1 MELSTAKE
9 KLLGVIPN
17 PVINELDII
26 FDKYKINTILRI
38 SHFLAQC
45 AHESGNFSVKEENL
59 NYSAK
64 RLQEVFGKYFPSY
77 EKALLYERKPI
88 KIASLVYGNRMGNG
102 DEQSIEGYKY
112 RGRGYIQLTGK
123 SNYLNFHNSLNEG
136 SDKIDIIGNPAL
148 VAANYPLVSAA
159 WFFEKNKLNEI
170 ADLGVSTDIITRITK
185 KVNGG
190 THGLNSR
197 ITYFNKFYNK
207 LNQK

>member
-1 MELSTAKE
+1 MELSTVKE

-26 FDKYKINTILRI
+26 FDKYQINTILRI

-45 AHESGNFSVKEENL
+45 AHESGNFSVKQENL

-64 RLQEVFGKYFPSY
+64 RLQEVFGKYFTTHA
-77 EKALLYERKPI
+77 KALLYERKPI

-123 SNYLNFHNSLNEG
+123 NNYLLFDKSLNETG
-136 SDKIDIIGNPAL
+136 LEVDIIGNPDL
-148 VAANYPLVSAA
+148 VATTYPLISAA
-159 WFFEKNKLNEI
+159 WFFNKSNLNEI
-170 ADLGVSTDIITRITK
+170 ADLGGTKEIITKVTK

-190 THGLNSR
+190 THGLDSR
-197 ITYFNKFYNK
+197 ISYFNKFYKK
-207 LNQK
+207 LN

>member
-1 MELSTAKE
+1 MELSTIKE

-17 PVINELDII
+17 PVISELDII
-26 FDKYKINTILRI
+26 FDKYEINTILRI

-45 AHESGNFSVKEENL
+45 AHESGNFSVKQENL

-64 RLQEVFGKYFPSY
+64 RLQEVFGRYFTTHA
-77 EKALLYERKPI
+77 KALLYERKPV

-123 SNYLNFHNSLNEG
+123 NNYLLFDKSLNESG
-136 SDKIDIIGNPAL
+136 LDIDIIGNPDL
-148 VAANYPLVSAA
+148 VATTYPLISAA
-159 WFFEKNKLNEI
+159 WFFNKNNLNEI
-170 ADLGVSTDIITRITK
+170 ADLGGTKEIITRVTK

-190 THGLNSR
+190 THGLDSR
-197 ITYFNKFYNK
+197 ISYFNKFYKK
-207 LNQK
+207 LN

>member
-1 MELSTAKE
+1 MELSTVKE

-45 AHESGNFSVKEENL
+45 AHESGNFSVKQENL

-64 RLQEVFGKYFPSY
+64 RLQEVFGKYFTTHA
-77 EKALLYERKPI
+77 KALLYERKAV

-102 DEQSIEGYKY
+102 DEQSVEGYKY
-112 RGRGYIQLTGK
+112 RGRGYVQLTGK
-123 SNYLNFHNSLNEG
+123 NNYLLFDKSLNESG
-136 SDKIDIIGNPAL
+136 LEVDIMGNPDL
-148 VAANYPLVSAA
+148 VATTYPLISAA
-159 WFFEKNKLNEI
+159 WFFNKNNLNEI
-170 ADLGVSTDIITRITK
+170 ADLGGTKEIITRVTK

-190 THGLNSR
+190 THGLDSR
-197 ITYFNKFYNK
+197 ISYFNKFYKK
-207 LNQK
+207 LN

>member
-1 MELSTAKE
+1 MELSTVKE

-17 PVINELDII
+17 QVINELDII
-26 FDKYKINTILRI
+26 FDKYEINTILRI

-45 AHESGNFSVKEENL
+45 AHESGNFSVKQENL

-64 RLQEVFGKYFPSY
+64 RLQEVFGKYFTTHA
-77 EKALLYERKPI
+77 KALLYERKPV

-123 SNYLNFHNSLNEG
+123 NNYLLFDKSLNETG
-136 SDKIDIIGNPAL
+136 LEVDIIGDPDL
-148 VAANYPLVSAA
+148 VATTYPLISAA
-159 WFFEKNKLNEI
+159 WFFNKNNLNEI
-170 ADLGVSTDIITRITK
+170 ADLGGTKEIITRITK

-190 THGLNSR
+190 THGLDSR
-197 ITYFNKFYNK
+197 ISYFNKFYKK
-207 LNQK
+207 LN

>member
-1 MELSTAKE
+1 MKLSTVKE

-17 PVINELDII
+17 QVINELDII
-26 FDKYKINTILRI
+26 FDKYEINTILRI

-45 AHESGNFSVKEENL
+45 AHESGNFSVKQENL

-64 RLQEVFGKYFPSY
+64 RLQEVFGKYFTTHA
-77 EKALLYERKPI
+77 KALLYERKPV

-123 SNYLNFHNSLNEG
+123 NNYLLFDKSLNETG
-136 SDKIDIIGNPAL
+136 LEVDIIGNPDL
-148 VAANYPLVSAA
+148 VATTYPLISAA
-159 WFFEKNKLNEI
+159 WFFNKNNLNEI
-170 ADLGVSTDIITRITK
+170 ADFGGTKEIITRVTK

-190 THGLNSR
+190 THGLDSR
-197 ITYFNKFYNK
+197 ISYFNKFYKK
-207 LNQK
+207 LN

>member
-1 MELSTAKE
+1 MELSTVKE

-17 PVINELDII
+17 QVINELDII
-26 FDKYKINTILRI
+26 FDKYEINTILRI

-45 AHESGNFSVKEENL
+45 AHESGNFSVKQENL

-64 RLQEVFGKYFPSY
+64 RLQEVFGKYFTTHA
-77 EKALLYERKPI
+77 KALLYERKPV

-123 SNYLNFHNSLNEG
+123 NNYLLFDKSLNESG
-136 SDKIDIIGNPAL
+136 LEIDIIGNPDL
-148 VAANYPLVSAA
+148 VATTYPLISAA
-159 WFFEKNKLNEI
+159 WFFNKNNLNEI
-170 ADLGVSTDIITRITK
+170 ADLGGTKEIITRVTK

-190 THGLNSR
+190 THGLESR
-197 ITYFNKFYNK
+197 ISYFNKFYKK
-207 LNQK
+207 LN

>member
-1 MELSTAKE
+1 MELSTIKE

-17 PVINELDII
+17 PVISELDII
-26 FDKYKINTILRI
+26 FDKYEINTILRI

-45 AHESGNFSVKEENL
+45 AHESGNFSVKQENL

-64 RLQEVFGKYFPSY
+64 RLQEVFGRYFTTHA
-77 EKALLYERKPI
+77 KALLYERKPV

-123 SNYLNFHNSLNEG
+123 NNYLLFDKSLNESG
-136 SDKIDIIGNPAL
+136 LEIDIIGNPDL
-148 VAANYPLVSAA
+148 VATTYPLISAA
-159 WFFEKNKLNEI
+159 WFFNKNNLNEI
-170 ADLGVSTDIITRITK
+170 ADLGGTKEIITRVTK

-190 THGLNSR
+190 THGLESR
-197 ITYFNKFYNK
+197 ISYFNKFYKK
-207 LNQK
+207 LN

>member
-1 MELSTAKE
+1 MELSTVKE

-17 PVINELDII
+17 QVINELDII

-45 AHESGNFSVKEENL
+45 AHESGNFSVKQENL

-64 RLQEVFGKYFPSY
+64 RLQEVFGKYFTTHA
-77 EKALLYERKPI
+77 KALLYERKPV

-123 SNYLNFHNSLNEG
+123 NNYLLFDKSLNETG
-136 SDKIDIIGNPAL
+136 LEVDIIGNPDL
-148 VAANYPLVSAA
+148 VATTYPLISAA
-159 WFFEKNKLNEI
+159 WFFNKNNLNEI
-170 ADLGVSTDIITRITK
+170 ADLGGTKEIITRVTK

-190 THGLNSR
+190 THGLDSR
-197 ITYFNKFYNK
+197 ISYFNKFYKK
-207 LNQK
+207 LN

>member
-1 MELSTAKE
+1 MELSTVKE

-17 PVINELDII
+17 QVINELDII
-26 FDKYKINTILRI
+26 FDKYEINTILRI

-45 AHESGNFSVKEENL
+45 AYESGNFSVKQENL

-64 RLQEVFGKYFPSY
+64 RLQEVFGKYFTTHA
-77 EKALLYERKPI
+77 KALLYERKPV

-123 SNYLNFHNSLNEG
+123 NNYLLFDKSLNETG
-136 SDKIDIIGNPAL
+136 LEVDIIGNPDL
-148 VAANYPLVSAA
+148 VATTYPLISAA
-159 WFFEKNKLNEI
+159 WFFNKNNLNEI
-170 ADLGVSTDIITRITK
+170 ADLGGTKEIITRVTK

-190 THGLNSR
+190 THGLDSR
-197 ITYFNKFYNK
+197 ISYFNKFYKK
-207 LNQK
+207 LN

>member
-1 MELSTAKE
+1 MELSTVKE

-17 PVINELDII
+17 QVINELDII
-26 FDKYKINTILRI
+26 FDKYEINTILRI

-45 AHESGNFSVKEENL
+45 AHESGNFSVKQENL

-64 RLQEVFGKYFPSY
+64 RLQEVFGKYFTTHA
-77 EKALLYERKPI
+77 KALLYERKPV

-123 SNYLNFHNSLNEG
+123 NNYLLFDKSLNESG
-136 SDKIDIIGNPAL
+136 LEIDIIGNPDL
-148 VAANYPLVSAA
+148 VATTYPLISAA
-159 WFFEKNKLNEI
+159 WFFNKNNLNEI
-170 ADLGVSTDIITRITK
+170 ADLGGTKEIITRVTK

-190 THGLNSR
+190 THGLDSR
-197 ITYFNKFYNK
+197 ISYFNKFYKK
-207 LNQK
+207 LN

>member
-1 MELSTAKE
+1 MELSTIKE

-26 FDKYKINTILRI
+26 FDKYEINTILRI

-45 AHESGNFSVKEENL
+45 AHESGNFSVKQENL

-64 RLQEVFGKYFPSY
+64 RLQEVFGKYFTTHA
-77 EKALLYERKPI
+77 KALLYERKPV

-123 SNYLNFHNSLNEG
+123 NNYLLFDKSLNETG
-136 SDKIDIIGNPAL
+136 LEVDIIGDPDL
-148 VAANYPLVSAA
+148 VATTYPLISAA
-159 WFFEKNKLNEI
+159 WFFNKNNLNEI
-170 ADLGVSTDIITRITK
+170 ADLGGTKEIITRVTK

-190 THGLNSR
+190 THGLDSR
-197 ITYFNKFYNK
+197 ISYFNKFYKK
-207 LNQK
+207 LN

>member
-1 MELSTAKE
+1 MELSTVKE

-17 PVINELDII
+17 QVINELDII

-45 AHESGNFSVKEENL
+45 AHESGNFSVKQENL

-64 RLQEVFGKYFPSY
+64 RLQEVFGKYFTTHA
-77 EKALLYERKPI
+77 KALLYERKPV

-123 SNYLNFHNSLNEG
+123 NNYLLFDKSLNESG
-136 SDKIDIIGNPAL
+136 LEIDIIGNPDL
-148 VAANYPLVSAA
+148 VATTYPLISAA
-159 WFFEKNKLNEI
+159 WFFNKNNLNEI
-170 ADLGVSTDIITRITK
+170 ADLGGTKEIITRVTK

-190 THGLNSR
+190 THGLDSR
-197 ITYFNKFYNK
+197 ISYFNKFYKK
-207 LNQK
+207 LN

>member
-1 MELSTAKE
+1 MELSTVKE

-17 PVINELDII
+17 QVINELDII
-26 FDKYKINTILRI
+26 FDKYEINTILRI

-45 AHESGNFSVKEENL
+45 AHESGNFSVKQENL

-64 RLQEVFGKYFPSY
+64 RLQEVFGRYFTTHA
-77 EKALLYERKPI
+77 KALLYERKPV

-123 SNYLNFHNSLNEG
+123 NNYLLFDKSLNESG
-136 SDKIDIIGNPAL
+136 LEIDIIGNPDL
-148 VAANYPLVSAA
+148 VATTYPLISAA
-159 WFFEKNKLNEI
+159 WFFNKNNLNEI
-170 ADLGVSTDIITRITK
+170 ADLGGTKEIITRVTK

-190 THGLNSR
+190 THGLESR
-197 ITYFNKFYNK
+197 ISYFNKFYKK
-207 LNQK
+207 LN

>member
-1 MELSTAKE
+1 MKLSTVKE

-17 PVINELDII
+17 QVINELDII
-26 FDKYKINTILRI
+26 FDKYEINTILRI

-45 AHESGNFSVKEENL
+45 AHESGNFSVKQENL

-64 RLQEVFGKYFPSY
+64 RLQEVFGKYFTTHA
-77 EKALLYERKPI
+77 KALLYERKPV

-123 SNYLNFHNSLNEG
+123 NNYLLFDKSLNESG
-136 SDKIDIIGNPAL
+136 LEIDIIGNPDL
-148 VAANYPLVSAA
+148 VATTYPLISAA
-159 WFFEKNKLNEI
+159 WFFNKNNLNEI
-170 ADLGVSTDIITRITK
+170 ADLGGTKEIITRVTK

-190 THGLNSR
+190 THGLESR
-197 ITYFNKFYNK
+197 ISYFNKFFKKIN
-207 LNQK
+207 

>member
-1 MELSTAKE
+1 MELSTVKE

-45 AHESGNFSVKEENL
+45 AHESGNFSVKQENL

-64 RLQEVFGKYFPSY
+64 RLQEVFGKYFTTHA
-77 EKALLYERKPI
+77 KALLYERKPV

-102 DEQSIEGYKY
+102 DEQSVEGYKY

-123 SNYLNFHNSLNEG
+123 NNYLLFDKSLNESG
-136 SDKIDIIGNPAL
+136 LEIDIIGNPDL
-148 VAANYPLVSAA
+148 VATTYPLISAA
-159 WFFEKNKLNEI
+159 WFFNKNNLNEI
-170 ADLGVSTDIITRITK
+170 ADLGGTKEIITRVTK

-190 THGLNSR
+190 THGLDSR
-197 ITYFNKFYNK
+197 ISYFNKFYKK
-207 LNQK
+207 LN

>member
-1 MELSTAKE
+1 MELSTVKE

-17 PVINELDII
+17 QVINELDII
-26 FDKYKINTILRI
+26 FDKYEINTILRI

-45 AHESGNFSVKEENL
+45 AHESGNFSVKQENL

-64 RLQEVFGKYFPSY
+64 RLQEVFGKYFTTHA
-77 EKALLYERKPI
+77 KALLYERKPV

-123 SNYLNFHNSLNEG
+123 NNYLLFDKSLNETG
-136 SDKIDIIGNPAL
+136 LEVDIIGNPDL
-148 VAANYPLVSAA
+148 VATTYPLISAA
-159 WFFEKNKLNEI
+159 WFFNKNNLNEI
-170 ADLGVSTDIITRITK
+170 ADLGGTKEIITRVTK

-190 THGLNSR
+190 THGLESR
-197 ITYFNKFYNK
+197 ISYFNKFFKKIN
-207 LNQK
+207 

>member
-1 MELSTAKE
+1 MELSTVKE

-17 PVINELDII
+17 QVINELDII
-26 FDKYKINTILRI
+26 FDKYEINTILRI

-45 AHESGNFSVKEENL
+45 AHESGNFSVKQENL

-64 RLQEVFGKYFPSY
+64 RLQEVFGKYFTTHA
-77 EKALLYERKPI
+77 KALLYERKPV

-123 SNYLNFHNSLNEG
+123 NNYLLFDKSLNETG
-136 SDKIDIIGNPAL
+136 LEVDIIGNPDL
-148 VAANYPLVSAA
+148 VATTYPLISAA
-159 WFFEKNKLNEI
+159 WFFNKNNLNEI
-170 ADLGVSTDIITRITK
+170 ADLGGTKEIITRVTK

-190 THGLNSR
+190 THGLDSR
-197 ITYFNKFYNK
+197 ISYFNKFYKK
-207 LNQK
+207 LN

>member
-1 MELSTAKE
+1 MELSTVKE

-17 PVINELDII
+17 IVINELDII
-26 FDKYKINTILRI
+26 FDKYEINTILRI

-45 AHESGNFSVKEENL
+45 AHESGNFSVKQENL

-64 RLQEVFGKYFPSY
+64 RLQEVFGKYFTTHA
-77 EKALLYERKPI
+77 KALLYERKPA

-123 SNYLNFHNSLNEG
+123 NNYLLFDKSLNESG
-136 SDKIDIIGNPAL
+136 LDIDIIGNPDL
-148 VAANYPLVSAA
+148 VATTYPLISAA
-159 WFFEKNKLNEI
+159 WFFNKNNLNEI
-170 ADLGVSTDIITRITK
+170 ADLGGTKEIITRVTK

-190 THGLNSR
+190 THGIESR
-197 ITYFNKFYNK
+197 ISYFNKFFKKIN
-207 LNQK
+207 

>member
-1 MELSTAKE
+1 MELSTVKE

-17 PVINELDII
+17 LVINELDII
-26 FDKYKINTILRI
+26 FDKYEINTILRI

-45 AHESGNFSVKEENL
+45 AHESGNFSVKQENL

-64 RLQEVFGKYFPSY
+64 RLQEVFGKYFTTHA
-77 EKALLYERKPI
+77 KALLYERKPV

-123 SNYLNFHNSLNEG
+123 NNYLLFDKSLNETG
-136 SDKIDIIGNPAL
+136 LEVDIIGNPDL
-148 VAANYPLVSAA
+148 VATTYPLISAA
-159 WFFEKNKLNEI
+159 WFFNKNNLNEI
-170 ADLGVSTDIITRITK
+170 ADLGGTKEIITRVTK

-190 THGLNSR
+190 THGLDSR
-197 ITYFNKFYNK
+197 ISYFNKFYKK
-207 LNQK
+207 LN

>member
-1 MELSTAKE
+1 MELSTVKE

-26 FDKYKINTILRI
+26 FDKYQINTILRI

-45 AHESGNFSVKEENL
+45 AHESGNFSVKQENL

-64 RLQEVFGKYFPSY
+64 RLQEVFGKYFTTHA
-77 EKALLYERKPI
+77 KALLYERKPV

-123 SNYLNFHNSLNEG
+123 NNYLLFDKSLNETG
-136 SDKIDIIGNPAL
+136 LEIDIIGNPDL
-148 VAANYPLVSAA
+148 VATTYPLISAA
-159 WFFEKNKLNEI
+159 WFFNKNNLNEI
-170 ADLGVSTDIITRITK
+170 ADLGGTKEIITKVTK

-190 THGLNSR
+190 THGLDSR
-197 ITYFNKFYNK
+197 ISYFNKFYKK
-207 LNQK
+207 LN

>member
-1 MELSTAKE
+1 MELSTVKE

-26 FDKYKINTILRI
+26 FDKYEINTILRI

-45 AHESGNFSVKEENL
+45 AHESGNFSVKQENL

-64 RLQEVFGKYFPSY
+64 RLQEVFGKYFTTHA
-77 EKALLYERKPI
+77 KALLYERKPV

-123 SNYLNFHNSLNEG
+123 NNYLLFDKSLNESG
-136 SDKIDIIGNPAL
+136 LEIDIIGNPDL
-148 VAANYPLVSAA
+148 VATTYPLISAA
-159 WFFEKNKLNEI
+159 WFFNKNNLNEI
-170 ADLGVSTDIITRITK
+170 ADLGGTKEIITRVTK

-190 THGLNSR
+190 THGLDSR
-197 ITYFNKFYNK
+197 ISYFNKFYKK
-207 LNQK
+207 LN

>member
-1 MELSTAKE
+1 MKLSTVKE

-17 PVINELDII
+17 QVINELDII
-26 FDKYKINTILRI
+26 FDKYEINTILRI

-45 AHESGNFSVKEENL
+45 AHESGNFSVKQENL

-64 RLQEVFGKYFPSY
+64 RLQEVFGKYFTTHA
-77 EKALLYERKPI
+77 KALLYERKPV

-123 SNYLNFHNSLNEG
+123 NNYLLFDKSLNESG
-136 SDKIDIIGNPAL
+136 LEIDIIGNPDL
-148 VAANYPLVSAA
+148 VATTYPLISAA
-159 WFFEKNKLNEI
+159 WFFNKNNLNEI
-170 ADLGVSTDIITRITK
+170 ADLGGTKEIITRVTK

-190 THGLNSR
+190 THGLDSR
-197 ITYFNKFYNK
+197 ISYFNKFYKK
-207 LNQK
+207 LN

>member
-1 MELSTAKE
+1 MKLSTVKE

-17 PVINELDII
+17 QVINELDII
-26 FDKYKINTILRI
+26 FDKYEINTILRI

-45 AHESGNFSVKEENL
+45 AHESGNFSVKQENL

-64 RLQEVFGKYFPSY
+64 RLQEVFGKYFTTHA
-77 EKALLYERKPI
+77 KALLYERKPV

-123 SNYLNFHNSLNEG
+123 NNYLLFDKSLNETG
-136 SDKIDIIGNPAL
+136 LEVDIIGNPDL
-148 VAANYPLVSAA
+148 VATTYPLISAA
-159 WFFEKNKLNEI
+159 WFFNKNNLNEI
-170 ADLGVSTDIITRITK
+170 ADLGGTKEIITRVTK

-190 THGLNSR
+190 THGIDSR
-197 ITYFNKFYNK
+197 ISYFNKFYKK
-207 LNQK
+207 LN